1 MVVGVGTI
9 KLKLYGVASLKAK
22 RKIVKSMIGRLSAK
36 FNVSI
41 AETGYNDSHEW
52 AQIGFAMTGND
63 SRIING
69 KIDKLFNMAD
79 DMGLAYI
86 ADTTLEI
93 IHF

>member
-1 MVVGVGTI
+1 
-9 KLKLYGVASLKAK
+9 
-22 RKIVKSMIGRLSAK
+22 MIGRLSAK

>member
-22 RKIVKSMIGRLSAK
+22 RKIVKSMIGRLSSK